1 MLSAEDAKGLLPEI
15 LEATRKNAPSGE
27 MFRMN
32 IRWAGLDLLARFRIR
47 DGMGL
52 CVDMM
57 NEFEWG
63 RKEPIHQAPEEVWR
77 GRERDDTPAPGD
89 HPRHAQ
95 GNQSRAVERGG
106 LE

>member
-1 MLSAEDAKGLLPEI
+1 MLSAEDAKALLPEI
-15 LEATRKNAPSGE
+15 LEATRKNVPSGE

-32 IRWAGLDLLARFRIR
+32 IRWGGDLLARFRIR

-63 RKEPIHQAPEEVWR
+63 RNQNQYTKPLKKYGRTTKEMIPR
-77 GRERDDTPAPGD
+77 LRETILATRKANKAEPWNGEA
-89 HPRHAQ
+89 
-95 GNQSRAVERGG
+95 
-106 LE
+106 